1 MDADQMYREE
11 LYAILDEGEPWE
23 PITPR
28 QPDSI
33 LWRMSG
39 RALKDLFFSSVEALA
54 SSDPRDNESEFRQVE
69 LVMRSLENKISR
81 LRTSRLGHKAPGAP
95 RSCLRSR
102 RP

>member
-81 LRTSRLGHKAPGAP
+81 VEYEAAINEAGRGMLLDAGIVP
-95 RSCLRSR
+95 
-102 RP
+102 

>member
-39 RALKDLFFSSVEALA
+39 R
-54 SSDPRDNESEFRQVE
+54 
-69 LVMRSLENKISR
+69 
-81 LRTSRLGHKAPGAP
+81 
-95 RSCLRSR
+95 R
-102 RP
+102 RNS